1 MRPNSHVSGFGD
13 GNLVDIRRIRTLVP
27 KNKKHFFLPIS
38 VFLWGGWV
46 REGCSWIMG
55 VLALKP
61 PIGAANEIL

>member
-1 MRPNSHVSGFGD
+1 MRPNFHMSRFGD
-13 GNLVDIRRIRTLVP
+13 SNLVDIKRTRTLVS
-27 KNKKHFFLPIS
+27 KNKKHVFLPIS

-61 PIGAANEIL
+61 PIGAANEIP